1 VRLSY
6 VFARHG
12 KREVVILRLRQQ
24 LDEFPTPLPCSSV
37 HATVKPPYIPGKAK
51 DSPGTAGVISACLRL
66 ACPAGPRPGRGSE
79 APCPR
84 PPPGGAGRPAK
95 PVHAPCRASCDR
107 VYGFAA
113 APKPPP
119 AAVLLQQILRM
130 IFKGESEAR
139 SEPTAIAPNS
149 KRAGHGPA

>member
-1 VRLSY
+1 MGVDEPKVRLSY

-84 PPPGGAGRPAK
+84 PPPGGAGAARETRPRAVSGLLRPCLRVRGGAK
-95 PVHAPCRASCDR
+95 T
-107 VYGFAA
+107 AA
-113 APKPPP
+113 RCGSSTAD
-119 AAVLLQQILRM
+119 LEDDLQRG
-130 IFKGESEAR
+130 K
-139 SEPTAIAPNS
+139 
-149 KRAGHGPA
+149 